1 MVEEE
6 LSEKESRKVMLSKIL
21 TDQEKHVVTLRFGFG
36 VKDAMT
42 LQEVGDNLG
51 VTRERIRQIE
61 HKALKK
67 LRGHPRLKYLR
78 DYLN

>member
-6 LSEKESRKVMLSKIL
+6 LTEKEKKKDMLAKIL
-21 TDQEKHVVTLRFGFG
+21 TDREKHVVTLRFGFG
-36 VKDAMT
+36 VKEAMT

-51 VTRERIRQIE
+51 VTRERVRQIE
-61 HKALKK
+61 AKALQK
-67 LRGHPRLKYLR
+67 LRGHPRLQYLR